1 MASSTEL
8 KEWLAAAR
16 EEELVRRTAH
26 WMSEAAKSAGDA
38 YREDPGL
45 TDLPVIDA
53 LVAAA
58 VESVALRRGEES
70 PRWTSDPARFL
81 DRFWYPGPR
90 SLFPWAL
97 AHAPA
102 PFQIRGVLIEA
113 DSLVSV

>member
-1 MASSTEL
+1 MASSSEL
-8 KEWLAAAR
+8 KEWLADAR

-26 WMSEAAKSAGDA
+26 WMSRATQDPTDS
-38 YREDPGL
+38 YSEDPGL
-45 TDLPVIDA
+45 SGSPVVDA

-58 VESVALRRGEES
+58 VEAVALLRGARS
-70 PRWTSDPARFL
+70 PKWTSDPARFL
-81 DRFWYPGPR
+81 DHFWYPGPR
-90 SLFPWAL
+90 SLMPWAL

>member
-8 KEWLAAAR
+8 KDWLAAAR
-16 EEELVRRTAH
+16 DEELVRRTAH
-26 WMSEAAKSAGDA
+26 WMSEALTDTGPT

-45 TDLPVIDA
+45 IGLPIIDA
-53 LVAAA
+53 LVASA
-58 VESVALRRGEES
+58 VETVALRRGEQS

-81 DRFWYPGPR
+81 DHFWYPGPR

-102 PFQIRGVLIEA
+102 PFKLRGVLIEA
-113 DSLVSV
+113 DSLASV

>member
-8 KEWLAAAR
+8 KEWLVAAR
-16 EEELVRRTAH
+16 DEELVRRTAH
-26 WMSEAAKSAGDA
+26 WMSEARKAPGES
-38 YREDPGL
+38 YRVDPGL
-45 TDLPVIDA
+45 TGLPVIDA

-58 VESVALRRGEES
+58 VEVVALQRGEKS
-70 PRWTSDPARFL
+70 PKWASDPARFL
-81 DRFWYPGPR
+81 DHFWYPGPR